1 MRHARRKG
9 ANSLCLDGKYE
20 RLPQCNPN
28 PLRKPTVKI
37 DIFWQLLVAMVLVG
51 AMAGCGDTWSGMKK
65 DTGDNME
72 ATGEA
77 IEKTGEKVK
86 SE

>member
-1 MRHARRKG
+1 M
-9 ANSLCLDGKYE
+9 DGKYE

-51 AMAGCGDTWSGMKK
+51 TIADFKPLARLLLMCGRRLRNIVAYMLLI
-65 DTGDNME
+65 E
-72 ATGEA
+72 AH
-77 IEKTGEKVK
+77 K
-86 SE
+86 STLRVTSSRS